1 MLLLPMPPKCPH
13 CGAKIKNKDV
23 KLCPSCGKLILF
35 PAS

>member
-13 CGAKIKNKDV
+13 CGAKLKISEV
-23 KLCPSCGKLILF
+23 KLCPSSGKLIVF